1 MKQYIKDGIIKY
13 RNQIVLHGTRTI
25 TDKKG
30 NEKVVKT
37 QIINPKHEDLI
48 ANGWEEYVAPTPP
61 EPTEEQKLNRAKSDK
76 KREIEYYDSSN
87 AVNEF
92 TINGITVWLDKAT
105 RAGLMLRFQA
115 EMAMGETMTTL
126 WYNGSQFPL
135 TLTDAVS
142 MLYAIER
149 YASTCYDN
157 TQLHLTNVSKLT
169 SLEDIEKYDYRIGY
183 PEKLDFGE
191 NDNKN

>member
-1 MKQYIKDGIIKY
+1 MKRYIKDGKIKA
-13 RNQIVLHGTRTI
+13 RNQIVIKGKRTI
-25 TDKKG
+25 KDKDGK
-30 NEKVVKT
+30 EKVVNTTKY
-37 QIINPKHEDLI
+37 NPKEEDIL
-48 ANGWEEYVAPTPP
+48 ANGWVEYVTPTPP

-76 KREIEYYDSSN
+76 KREIEHYDSSN

-149 YASTCYDN
+149 YASACYDN
-157 TQLHLTNVSKLT
+157 TLSHLTNVSKLT